1 MGEQGLDFPGG
12 GVVQQLVVS
21 VSGGRTS
28 GYMAARLKAEYSD
41 RYDMRFVFANTGQ
54 EHENTLK
61 FVDRLDKHFRLNLVW
76 VEADVH
82 HGERVG
88 TRFKIVDFE
97 SASRRGE
104 PYEQVIKKYGIP
116 NKAYP
121 HCNRE
126 LKLAPINKWVESA
139 GLEDRLMAV
148 GIRADEIDRM
158 SVQAEQNRI
167 VYPLVSWFPTMKYE
181 VMAWW
186 SKQPFDLEL
195 PERLGNCTWCWKKS
209 WKKHAQNVRE
219 DAGIYEFPHRME
231 KLYGLA
237 GHNVDGTKRVFS
249 RGNKSA
255 KDILSGNFDGGNDE
269 SNGCSEQCDIFAEN

>member
-1 MGEQGLDFPGG
+1 MQP
-12 GVVQQLVVS
+12 LVAS

-41 RYDMRFVFANTGQ
+41 RYNMRFVFANTGQ
-54 EHENTLK
+54 EHEKTLE

-82 HGERVG
+82 HGKRVG
-88 TRFKIVDFE
+88 TGFKIVDFK

-104 PYEQVIKKYGIP
+104 PYEHVIKKYGIP

-126 LKLAPINKWVESA
+126 LKLAPINKWVESE
-139 GLEDRLMAV
+139 GLSDRLMAV
-148 GIRADEIDRM
+148 GIRADEVDRM
-158 SVQAEQNRI
+158 SVQAEQNKI
-167 VYPLVSWFPTMKYE
+167 VYPLISWFPTMKYE

-186 SKQPFDLEL
+186 SKQPFDLDL

-209 WKKHAQNVRE
+209 WKKHAENVRE
-219 DAGIYEFPHRME
+219 DANIYEFPRRME
-231 KLYGLA
+231 NLYGLA
-237 GHNVDGTKRVFS
+237 GHNVDGTKRVFF

-255 KDILSGNFDGGNDE
+255 EDILGGNFDGGSDE